1 MERGPPSLIIVIK
14 SIVLIIKLFLKQSI
28 MKNIQFLLINVT
40 FLLFIIQSYGQEI
53 IINGNNPTEVRKTCN
68 YWYSGPTSVEFEGW
82 VDIPYNCCQ
91 VNSSGIPLTDLET
104 QNIYFKWK
112 NVEESAY
119 ISTLKAKCFSLESG
133 FFYITKVVNPF
144 TLNFRTPSFVG
155 GLSKHIDCSASP
167 FTISLSPY
175 INTDGCEENELI
187 TSHFEWTLPSGWRTT
202 EGNTGTFVSTSS
214 ISVIPPA
221 STSPATISVRAKANT
236 QYSTAATLQITRDLQ
251 DFTIQGPSTVDCN
264 ATQRYTVPQIPG
276 ATYTWQNQSGW
287 MGQSTTNYI
296 DVTAQNTPNCTLVCT
311 ISVCGQSKVA
321 QKAITANLIN
331 PSTSI
336 TGPSSVC
343 SSYEV
348 FSFTN
353 PAPMNF
359 IGWTC
364 SSNLR
369 ITSGNMMSPS
379 CTVERIGGGS
389 GWLKVEL
396 TPKCGGYFEFEKIIE
411 PGIAANIS
419 GPSYIPLESSGSWTA
434 NASGCAPFHYQ
445 WWLRELSSPDS
456 GILIGEGNTLTLV
469 SYPRYGLAVSKNQSL
484 FSQALLQPP
493 SSTNYYLKLQVSD
506 AFGNIFTT
514 SESHILAEGDVD
526 LINVNQGAVMPNSG
540 VEKTTSTQL
549 NISPNPTEDEAT
561 VELNNAETPE
571 MSGYTNWQ
579 LEIYDATQSL
589 KTKIQQ
595 IKGNRQT
602 IRTSGWKEG
611 VYIVR
616 ARVGNQLL
624 IDKLIVK

>member
-1 MERGPPSLIIVIK
+1 
-14 SIVLIIKLFLKQSI
+14 

-321 QKAITANLIN
+321 QKTITANLIN

-336 TGPSSVC
+336 TGPSFIC
-343 SSYEV
+343 GSYGV

-359 IGWTC
+359 IRWTC

-396 TPKCGGYFEFEKIIE
+396 TPKCGGYFEFVRNIE
-411 PGIAANIS
+411 PGITASIT
-419 GPSYIPLESSGSWTA
+419 GPSDIPFEGSGTWTA
-434 NASGCAPFHYQ
+434 NASGCAPFNYI
-445 WWLRELSSPDS
+445 WWLREATSSPDEAMV
-456 GILIGEGNTLTLV
+456 IGEGNSLTLM
-469 SYPRYGLAVSKNQSL
+469 SYPRYGLAEFQNQSL
-484 FSQALLQPP
+484 SSQTMLTPP
-493 SSTNYYLKLQVSD
+493 GASNYYLKLQVTD
-506 AFGNIFTT
+506 AFGSIFTT
-514 SESHILAEGDVD
+514 EERHIVATGDVD
-526 LINVNQGAVMPNSG
+526 LVNSSLKNATIPSTGG
-540 VEKTTSTQL
+540 EKTSRLLL
-549 NISPNPTEDEAT
+549 NISPNPTKDIAMIELRSTESHKLNENDE
-561 VELNNAETPE
+561 
-571 MSGYTNWQ
+571 WQ
-579 LEIYDATQSL
+579 LEVYDAMQTL
-589 KTKIQQ
+589 KTKIQK
-595 IKGNRQT
+595 IKGKRQDIQT
-602 IRTSGWKEG
+602 TGWKEG

-616 ARVGNQLL
+616 AKIGNELL
-624 IDKLIVK
+624 VDKLVIKR